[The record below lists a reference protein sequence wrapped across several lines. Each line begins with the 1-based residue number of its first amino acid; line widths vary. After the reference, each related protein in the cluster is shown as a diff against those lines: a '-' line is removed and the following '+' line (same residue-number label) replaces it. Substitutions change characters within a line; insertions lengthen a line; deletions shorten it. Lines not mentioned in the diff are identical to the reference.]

1 MTNPCA
7 EPQVRSGRSPAAPRR
22 VGYVVK
28 RYPRYSET
36 FIVAEIAAHEAAGLE
51 VEIFSLRPPNDTH
64 FQEAIARVRAPVHY
78 LHTEGV
84 KAASH
89 LWAALQ
95 DAAAVLPGF
104 WSELEAAGGED
115 ALAVHHAAVLACA
128 VRRTAI
134 EHLHA
139 HFAVATATV
148 ARLASRFAKVPYT
161 FTAHA
166 KDIFH
171 ASVRPEALR
180 RNLSEAA
187 TAITVSDYNR
197 DYLVQTYGAA
207 AARTHRVYN
216 GIDLQQ
222 FPYASPERRPPR
234 IAAVGRLVEKK
245 GFADLVAACAL
256 LRDRGLAYRCDIVG
270 TGPLELALR
279 ALMQRCGLEDRV
291 QLLGLRPRSDR
302 LRVERAGNGAR
313 LFRFYQDAIRVQ
325 LVGLRPRSEV
335 VAHIRDAAVL
345 AAPCVIGS
353 DGDRDG
359 LPTVLLEAMALGTP
373 CVSTDVTGIPEL
385 LQGDESG
392 LVVPQHDPAALAAAL
407 ERLLTD
413 PALRVRLATCARRRV
428 EAEFDIRRTAGQLR
442 AVFREARSTVAEL
455 TRAAG

>member
-1 MTNPCA
+1 MTNPRA
-7 EPQVRSGRSPAAPRR
+7 EPQLRSGMSPDAPRR

-64 FQEAIARVRAPVHY
+64 FQEGIARVRAPVHY
-78 LHTEGV
+78 LHTEGA

-95 DAAAVLPGF
+95 DAAAALPGF
-104 WSELEAAGGED
+104 WSELEAARGED
-115 ALAVHHAAVLACA
+115 ALAVHHATLLACA

-139 HFAVATATV
+139 HFAGATATV

-161 FTAHA
+161 FTGHA
-166 KDIFH
+166 KDLFH
-171 ASVRPEALR
+171 ASVRSEALR

-187 TAITVSDYNR
+187 AAITVSDYNR
-197 DYLVQTYGAA
+197 HYLVQTYGPA

-256 LRDRGLAYRCDIVG
+256 LRDRGLACRCEIVG
-270 TGPLELALR
+270 IGPLELALR

-291 QLLGLRPRSDR
+291 ELLGLRPRS
-302 LRVERAGNGAR
+302 
-313 LFRFYQDAIRVQ
+313 
-325 LVGLRPRSEV
+325 EV
-335 VAHIRDAAVL
+335 IAHIRDAAVL

-373 CVSTDVTGIPEL
+373 CVATDVTGIPEL
-385 LQGDESG
+385 LQRDESG

-442 AVFREARSTVAEL
+442 AVFREASSTAAEL
-455 TRAAG
+455 ARAAG

>member
-245 GFADLVAACAL
+245 GFADLVTACAL
-256 LRDRGLAYRCDIVG
+256 LRDRGLACRCEIVG

-291 QLLGLRPRSDR
+291 QLL
-302 LRVERAGNGAR
+302 
-313 LFRFYQDAIRVQ
+313 
-325 LVGLRPRSEV
+325 GLRPRSEV

-413 PALRVRLATCARRRV
+413 PALRVRLASCARPRV

-442 AVFREARSTVAEL
+442 AVFREASSTAAEL
-455 TRAAG
+455 ARAAG

>member
-1 MTNPCA
+1 MTNPRA
-7 EPQVRSGRSPAAPRR
+7 EPRR

-104 WSELEAAGGED
+104 WSELEAARGED

-128 VRRTAI
+128 VRRTGI

-222 FPYASPERRPPR
+222 FPYASPERRAPR

-245 GFADLVAACAL
+245 GFADLLAACAL
-256 LRDRGLAYRCDIVG
+256 LRDGGLAYRCDIVG

-279 ALMQRCGLEDRV
+279 ALIQRCGLEDRV
-291 QLLGLRPRSDR
+291 QLLGLRPRS
-302 LRVERAGNGAR
+302 
-313 LFRFYQDAIRVQ
+313 
-325 LVGLRPRSEV
+325 EV
-335 VAHIRDAAVL
+335 VAHVRDAAAL

-385 LQGDESG
+385 LQRDETG

-442 AVFREARSTVAEL
+442 TVFREARSTVADL
-455 TRAAG
+455 ARAAG